1 MAWRVL
7 RVLLR
12 LSAVGLVLMMGTVA
26 LVTWQKLSP
35 AAVAELGPAC
45 PPDGK
50 YYDPFCPGDAIPTFF
65 WVIVSLAL
73 VLMVAMM
80 FAWAFGGNSANS
92 QAHAHAPSEAV
103 SRLLTGLLRL
113 LAVGLALAIGAIAMV
128 AWQMF
133 VPVAVTETGP
143 PCPRDGKYYDPFC
156 PGDAIPT
163 LFWAIVLLALVLIAA
178 MMFAWAFAGF
188 LPTRNRNT
196 TVSPIDGRGT

>member
-7 RVLLR
+7 RGLLR

-26 LVTWQKLSP
+26 LVTWQTLSP
-35 AAVAELGPAC
+35 AAVAEMGPPC

-73 VLMVAMM
+73 VLMAAMM
-80 FAWAFGGNSANS
+80 FAWAFEGDSANS
-92 QAHAHAPSEAV
+92 QPHAHASPEV
-103 SRLLTGLLRL
+103 VWRILKGLLRL
-113 LAVGLALAIGAIAMV
+113 LAVGLAVAIGAVAMV
-128 AWQMF
+128 TWQMF
-133 VPVAVTETGP
+133 LPVAVTEMGP

-163 LFWAIVLLALVLIAA
+163 FLWAIVLLALVLIIV

-188 LPTRNRNT
+188 LPTRNRT
-196 TVSPIDGRGT
+196 TTASLIEGRGT